1 MNYWE
6 QLLERTRQQQADK
19 PFLSEAYDSKGGL
32 PEIVGALLHSDPV
45 CPSRLTRLF
54 TLVKTLLRQVGG
66 TRRTG

>member
-32 PEIVGALLHSDPV
+32 PEPDS
-45 CPSRLTRLF
+45 
-54 TLVKTLLRQVGG
+54 GG
-66 TRRTG
+66 TAAFRPRLPLKTNKIVYPC